1 MIKVNVI
8 LNNIFWRKY
17 IKNPNIFFEK
27 QIKRLNKKNNLYK
40 KKTLIF
46 SLMLSST
53 KEIISLN
60 KKFRKKNNSTD
71 ILSFPFYNRYKLK
84 RKIIREKEIYIGDI
98 IINLNKIKNK
108 KNLKKFKGELNK
120 LWIHGLVHLFGYRHK
135 RYKDFVSMNKIEKKY
150 LNYIS

>member
-17 IKNPNIFFEK
+17 IKNPNIFFQK

-46 SLMLSST
+46 SLMLSGT
-53 KEIISLN
+53 KEIIILN

-71 ILSFPFYNRYKLK
+71 ILSFPFYNRDKLK

-120 LWIHGLVHLFGYRHK
+120 LWIHGLVHLFGYDHK
-135 RYKDFVSMNKIEKKY
+135 RNKDFKNMNRIEKKY
-150 LNYIS
+150 LSYLE

>member
-1 MIKVNVI
+1 
-8 LNNIFWRKY
+8 
-17 IKNPNIFFEK
+17 
-27 QIKRLNKKNNLYK
+27 
-40 KKTLIF
+40 
-46 SLMLSST
+46 MLSST

-108 KNLKKFKGELNK
+108 NNLKKFKE
-120 LWIHGLVHLFGYRHK
+120 
-135 RYKDFVSMNKIEKKY
+135 
-150 LNYIS
+150 